1 MQRKSPYSSPNKPN
15 GLASPCSSLNDIKN
29 GINKSGLGPESE
41 GFAVDGAQRSDSGRS
56 IDDGAFKRARCGS
69 EEKIAKR
76 LKPENYD
83 EQVKVNVDVDVDETA
98 SGNDSIDSITPTFRI
113 PGVSS
118 SATAVRKPLIF
129 QLESTPPPPS
139 PPQARFF
146 TSPAAR
152 ASTSSTSN
160 IIVIP
165 DSPVNDITEQNR
177 QRALAKVSLIAFDIV
192 VFLTY

>member
-1 MQRKSPYSSPNKPN
+1 MERKSPYSSPSNPN

-29 GINKSGLGPESE
+29 GANKSGLGPESE
-41 GFAVDGAQRSDSGRS
+41 GFVVDGAQRSNSGRS
-56 IDDGAFKRARCGS
+56 IDEVAFKRVRSGS
-69 EEKIAKR
+69 EDVVAKR

-83 EQVKVNVDVDVDETA
+83 EQVKVNVDVDVDGTA

-118 SATAVRKPLIF
+118 SATAIRKPLIF

-139 PPQARFF
+139 LPQARFF

-192 VFLTY
+192 VFLA